1 MPATMI
7 LDLSLQKR
15 FGLGDWGGGLTIAL
29 DGLNILNEDAPN
41 RVGFAASDYGQVG
54 SIVMPQI
61 FRLGV
66 KLDF

>member
-1 MPATMI
+1 MPSTMI
-7 LDLSLQKR
+7 LDLSVQKR
-15 FGLGDWGGGLTIAL
+15 FRIQEWGGLTLSL

-41 RVGFAASDYGQVG
+41 RVGFAGADYGQIG
-54 SIVMPQI
+54 SIVLPQI